1 MSLNQE
7 LKSPRVFAISP
18 RYLLIAGLFA
28 AAILVA
34 GCKSAAPETPTEY
47 RGAPAP
53 EVWGMIRDLGFT
65 IEVDY
70 QGVQPAEILGVRS

>member
-7 LKSPRVFAISP
+7 LKSPRVLALLTP
-18 RYLLIAGLFA
+18 RNLIVAGFVA

-34 GCKSAAPETPTEY
+34 GCKSAPPEEQVEY

-53 EVWGMIRDLGFT
+53 STVPPSTTR
-65 IEVDY
+65 
-70 QGVQPAEILGVRS
+70 